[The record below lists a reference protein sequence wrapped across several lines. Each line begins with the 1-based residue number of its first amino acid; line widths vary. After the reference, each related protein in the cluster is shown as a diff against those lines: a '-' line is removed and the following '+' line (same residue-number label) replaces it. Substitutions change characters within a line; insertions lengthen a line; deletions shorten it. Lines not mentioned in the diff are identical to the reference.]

1 MENNVRK
8 IYQKYPRPYERE
20 NIDQQQL
27 AKAIGVSQ
35 PTVSNWIKQNKYPR
49 IQKYNNLLTTL
60 ASQNQELLKVKL
72 KKLNKILLQHI

>member
-1 MENNVRK
+1 MKEK
-8 IYQKYPRPYERE
+8 

-49 IQKYNNLLTTL
+49 IQKYNNLLITL
-60 ASQNQELLKVKL
+60 VSQNQELLKVKL
-72 KKLNKILLQHI
+72 KKLNKILSQHI

>member
-1 MENNVRK
+1 MLEKFIKNIQDLMK
-8 IYQKYPRPYERE
+8 EK

-49 IQKYNNLLTTL
+49 IQKYNNLLITL
-60 ASQNQELLKVKL
+60 VSQNQELLKVKL
-72 KKLNKILLQHI
+72 KKLNKILSQHI

>member
-35 PTVSNWIKQNKYPR
+35 PTVSR
-49 IQKYNNLLTTL
+49 
-60 ASQNQELLKVKL
+60 
-72 KKLNKILLQHI
+72 LNKINIREYKNTTTC